1 MNRVQKWLIWLP
13 PGCGLRLTQIA
24 AILGIVA
31 LILFVRRP
39 EPQPKPDC
47 IELADC
53 LWAASYPEQSVS
65 CPACPETIRIPEPAP
80 IEVCQSWTEISDTEF
95 LRRALAAAVKAG
107 ASKDDVRRIRPLW
120 FDESNH
126 NRDAVSPKGAI
137 GICQGHKPSHKWI
150 DPILMMT
157 NPEYAGRT
165 CYRLYK
171 EVRKCGEYWDCC
183 YERGISGCRKYLR
196 REGVPVDF

>member
-1 MNRVQKWLIWLP
+1 MNRVQKWFTWLP

-31 LILFVRRP
+31 LILFGPRLRPQPVPQPVP
-39 EPQPKPDC
+39 EPA
-47 IELADC
+47 ILIDC
-53 LWAASYPEQSVS
+53 LSMSS
-65 CPACPETIRIPEPAP
+65 PACPETIRIPEPAP

-107 ASKDDVRRIRPLW
+107 ASKDDVRRMRPLW

-126 NRDAVSPKGAI
+126 NQDAVSPKGAI